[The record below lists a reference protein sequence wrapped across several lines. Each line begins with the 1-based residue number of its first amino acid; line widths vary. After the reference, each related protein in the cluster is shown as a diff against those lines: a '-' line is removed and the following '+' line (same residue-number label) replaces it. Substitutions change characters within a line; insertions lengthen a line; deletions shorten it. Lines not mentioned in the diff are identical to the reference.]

1 MGSIQTPP
9 QTPAAA
15 RRFNLAVAALVFIM
29 MLIFAGW
36 VIASSVARGDG
47 AGVNAVRMIGGA
59 MIGVAAMMLLAAVR
73 TGWHSVTPFQ
83 HGRMAQMGF
92 ALFGLGAVV
101 LVAT

>member
-1 MGSIQTPP
+1 MRTPP
-9 QTPAAA
+9 QIPAAA

-36 VIASSVARGDG
+36 VIASSAVRGDG

-59 MIGVAAMMLLAAVR
+59 MIGVAAVTLLAAVR
-73 TGWHSVTPFQ
+73 AGWSSVTPFQ
-83 HGRMAQMGF
+83 HSRMAQMGF

-101 LVAT
+101 LVAA